1 MEFLARNEVM
11 ATLETNPR
19 ASAFRLK
26 VGGRKSL
33 SYSALALFTFLY
45 YWRPEDVIPGLSWV
59 PMAKISGGIA
69 LLALIF
75 GARPKDRQKLP
86 LELKVLVLLLI
97 DMIIC
102 IPFAYWRGGAFDT
115 VINGFSKGVMIA
127 LLIALIVT
135 QIRQMRKLLY
145 IQVSAVMVITIISL
159 IVNHTRDG
167 RLYGVQK
174 AFLENPNDLAIN
186 IAMNF
191 PLCLAFLLAAK
202 GGLRRLAWGGGLL
215 ALLWA
220 VVATYSRSGMV
231 AMSTSLLFCVLGFGI
246 RGKRRSVL
254 IAALVTGLLGAGVMI
269 VTPHYLVRLESM
281 VRGNIEDSGDKGSIE
296 ARKRLLMESISTAL
310 HHPIFGVGPGNF
322 QVVNGEWRVAHN
334 SYTELAA
341 EAGLPALA
349 LFLLILFLSFRK
361 IGSVRQLP
369 SYEADENINLWTN
382 ALWAGLAAYASG
394 AMFASTEYDLFPYFI
409 VGYISALYQI
419 ATVVEPGA
427 NVRVEKAGSRSRN
440 DGYGPNRKLESV
452 WSR

>member
-1 MEFLARNEVM
+1 MIPTLA
-11 ATLETNPR
+11 AKPR
-19 ASAFRLK
+19 ENAFRLK
-26 VGGRKSL
+26 VGERKSL

-45 YWRPEDVIPGLSWV
+45 YWRPEDVIPGLTWV

-86 LELKVLVLLLI
+86 LELKVLLLLLI
-97 DMIIC
+97 DMIVC

-115 VINGFSKGVMIA
+115 VVNLFSKGVIVA

-145 IQVSAVMVITIISL
+145 IQVTAVAFLTLVSL
-159 IVNHTRDG
+159 IVHHTKDG

-202 GGLRRLAWGGGLL
+202 GGLRKLLWGGSLVVL
-215 ALLWA
+215 MLA

-231 AMSTSLLFCVLGFGI
+231 AMATTWLFCVWGFGI
-246 RGKRRSVL
+246 KGKRRSVVT
-254 IAALVTGLLGAGVMI
+254 AAVVVGMLSVGIII
-269 VTPHYLVRLESM
+269 VTPHYLVRLESI
-281 VRGNIEDSGDKGSIE
+281 VRGNIADSGDKGSLE
-296 ARKRLLMESISTAL
+296 ARERLLMKSISTAL

-341 EAGLPALA
+341 EAGLPALV
-349 LFLLILFLSFRK
+349 LFLLMLILSFRK
-361 IGSVRQLP
+361 VNSVRQLP
-369 SYEADENINLWTN
+369 GYQTDENINLWTN

-394 AMFASTEYDLFPYFI
+394 AMFASTEYNLFPYFM

-419 ATVVEPGA
+419 ATIVEPKA
-427 NVRVEKAGSRSRN
+427 IPLVERDSGGNRN
-440 DGYGPNRKLESV
+440 KYGPNRKLESV